1 MKLRHTLAAVLVITA
16 ASDALAEPEAT
27 CGMVRADQIWQQ
39 TGIDVVPGH
48 KVCVQTSGVWSHG
61 PEAGGITPFHGP
73 RGYIG
78 KPNEKPSPIVPW
90 PYARIGTLL
99 GKIDD
104 GVAFPIEDELCF
116 VVDAGGELMLSM
128 NDVLDEFDDNR
139 GTLRVRITTEWDRD
153 ASASRFDTPAS
164 TRADWRCPK

>member
-1 MKLRHTLAAVLVITA
+1 
-16 ASDALAEPEAT
+16 
-27 CGMVRADQIWQQ
+27 MVAW
-39 TGIDVVPGH
+39 TGSRWH
-48 KVCVQTSGVWSHG
+48 N
-61 PEAGGITPFHGP
+61 AFHGA

-153 ASASRFDTPAS
+153 ASASRFDTPRLDKSGLALS
-164 TRADWRCPK
+164 EVVARWHAGQPGHLSKSVSEMCAMKTLCEWNPPAKKLH